1 MENII
6 EEYGQL
12 IVLAVIVIVALLA
25 YGGYTYYMKQQNIKD
40 VNNNLNNNNLN
51 NNNSKQ
57 AQGSKIAQGKQAQ
70 GKQAQ
75 GKQAQGKQSI
85 LAFIP
90 SNEFKGERRGYKFTQ
105 GPKGLGYYL
114 DKK

>member
-1 MENII
+1 MDNII

-12 IVLAVIVIVALLA
+12 IVLAVVVIVSLLA
-25 YGGYTYYMKQQNIKD
+25 YGGYTYYTKQQNIKS
-40 VNNNLNNNNLN
+40 VNNNLKNND
-51 NNNSKQ
+51 SKQ
-57 AQGSKIAQGKQAQ
+57 PVQGKQPFQ
-70 GKQAQ
+70 GKQPVQ
-75 GKQAQGKQSI
+75 GKQPI

>member
-1 MENII
+1 MDNII
-6 EEYGQL
+6 EEHGQL
-12 IVLAVIVIVALLA
+12 IVLAVIVIIGLLA
-25 YGGYTYYMKQQNIKD
+25 YGGYTYYMKQQTIQA
-40 VNNNLNNNNLN
+40 VNNNLK

-57 AQGSKIAQGKQAQ
+57 PVQGKQTHGKQPVQ
-70 GKQAQ
+70 GKQQQ
-75 GKQAQGKQSI
+75 GQPI

>member
-1 MENII
+1 MDNII

-12 IVLAVIVIVALLA
+12 IVLAIIVVVGLLA
-25 YGGYTYYMKQQNIKD
+25 YGGYTYYIQQQNIKD
-40 VNNNLNNNNLN
+40 VNNNLNNN
-51 NNNSKQ
+51 SKQ
-57 AQGSKIAQGKQAQ
+57 AQGKQPVQGKQAQ
-70 GKQAQ
+70 GKQP
-75 GKQAQGKQSI
+75 I

>member
-1 MENII
+1 MDNII

-12 IVLAVIVIVALLA
+12 IVLVVIVLVGLLA
-25 YGGYTYYMKQQNIKD
+25 YGGYIYYTKQKNIQD
-40 VNNNLNNNNLN
+40 VNNNLKNNDY
-51 NNNSKQ
+51 KQ
-57 AQGSKIAQGKQAQ
+57 PSQDKQPVQGKQP
-70 GKQAQ
+70 
-75 GKQAQGKQSI
+75 I

>member
-1 MENII
+1 MDNII

-12 IVLAVIVIVALLA
+12 IVLAIIVVVGLLA

-40 VNNNLNNNNLN
+40 VNNNLK

-57 AQGSKIAQGKQAQ
+57 PVQGKQAQ

-75 GKQAQGKQSI
+75 GKQAQGKQPI

-90 SNEFKGERRGYKFTQ
+90 SNEFKGEKKGYKFTQ

-114 DKK
+114 DN

>member
-1 MENII
+1 MDNFI

-12 IVLAVIVIVALLA
+12 IVLVVIVLVGLLA
-25 YGGYTYYMKQQNIKD
+25 YGGYTYYIKQQNILA
-40 VNNNLNNNNLN
+40 VNDNLKNND
-51 NNNSKQ
+51 SKQ
-57 AQGSKIAQGKQAQ
+57 PLQGKQPVQ
-70 GKQAQ
+70 GKQVQ
-75 GKQAQGKQSI
+75 GKQPI

>member
-1 MENII
+1 MNNII

-12 IVLAVIVIVALLA
+12 IVLVVIVVIALLA

-40 VNNNLNNNNLN
+40 VNENLKNND
-51 NNNSKQ
+51 SKQ
-57 AQGSKIAQGKQAQ
+57 PVQSKQQVQGKQDQ
-70 GKQAQ
+70 GKQVQ
-75 GKQAQGKQSI
+75 NKPI

-90 SNEFKGERRGYKFTQ
+90 SNEFKGEKKGYKFTN